1 MFRTSDSLQSERERE
16 RERGKEGKKE
26 GKGSAK
32 TAIDG
37 GEVSMSKLVGL
48 LVLHLCMD

>member
-1 MFRTSDSLQSERERE
+1 MRERE
-16 RERGKEGKKE
+16 REKEGRRGRRKE